1 MDRHRRPLEPIHA
14 AFDPSCACRASTDSS
29 PKNRRRSSE
38 PRWWER
44 CSGGVRS
51 PSCRRKR
58 PGRIGT
64 NLQSL
69 VRKELIRPDPSEFA
83 GEDAF
88 RFGHILTRDA
98 AYDSI
103 PKQIGELHA
112 QLADWLEQMAGDR
125 ISEFEEIVGYHLEQ
139 AYRYQTEL
147 GAAGL
152 RENALAERAGSVL
165 GEAGFRAAQ
174 RGDSSAAEN
183 LLRRSVSLLPR
194 ADRRRLEIVPDLSLA
209 LMDLG
214 QFREAEELL
223 RDVDIDAKERR
234 SPGGVVVGDR
244 PFLVAIPDPP
254 CLLGASGSP
263 GVEAGSSGIRRIGVR
278 AGTRACR
285 VPARVVPSPERARSR
300 VGGSSRAW
308 SGGGRKADLP
318 RDEARSL
325 SLLAEALLVGPTPI
339 EEGLERCASMT
350 AKARGNQLLEAQVL
364 LRAARLHAHLTK
376 FDQARELNDR
386 AGDLGGAGARLRCG
400 PG

>member
-14 AFDPSCACRASTDSS
+14 AFDPSCACLAPRPTPPRRTGGDPASLGGGKGVLVGCGRRAVAGRG
-29 PKNRRRSSE
+29 PA
-38 PRWWER
+38 
-44 CSGGVRS
+44 
-51 PSCRRKR
+51 
-58 PGRIGT
+58 RIGT

-223 RDVDIDAKERR
+223 RDVDIDARK
-234 SPGGVVVGDR
+234 SGDR
-244 PFLVAIPDPP
+244 
-254 CLLGASGSP
+254 
-263 GVEAGSSGIRRIGVR
+263 R
-278 AGTRACR
+278 A
-285 VPARVVPSPERARSR
+285 EW
-300 VGGSSRAW
+300 W
-308 SGGGRKADLP
+308 SVTV
-318 RDEARSL
+318 RSL
-325 SLLAEALLVGPTPI
+325 WQYLTHPAFWVRQAPQELKQALQVFDELGY
-339 EEGLERCASMT
+339 ERDS
-350 AKARGNQLLEAQVL
+350 
-364 LRAARLHAHLTK
+364 RL
-376 FDQARELNDR
+376 
-386 AGDLGGAGARLRCG
+386 
-400 PG
+400 PGSCSGRSIS

>member
-14 AFDPSCACRASTDSS
+14 AFDPSCACLAPRPTPPRRTGGDPASLGGGKGVLVGCGRRAVAGRGPAQDRHQS
-29 PKNRRRSSE
+29 PE
-38 PRWWER
+38 PGQE
-44 CSGGVRS
+44 GTYPPGPLGVR
-51 PSCRRKR
+51 
-58 PGRIGT
+58 G
-64 NLQSL
+64 
-69 VRKELIRPDPSEFA
+69 

-103 PKQIGELHA
+103 PKQIGGELHA

-223 RDVDIDAKERR
+223 RDVDIDARK
-234 SPGGVVVGDR
+234 SGDR
-244 PFLVAIPDPP
+244 RAEWWSVTVRSLWQYLTHPAFWVRQAPQELKQALQVFDELGYERGLALAGF
-254 CLLGASGSP
+254 LLGSFHLLNGHAAESAAVAER
-263 GVEAGSSGIRRIGVR
+263 GVEEA
-278 AGTRACR
+278 
-285 VPARVVPSPERARSR
+285 
-300 VGGSSRAW
+300 
-308 SGGGRKADLP
+308 RKADLP

-364 LRAARLHAHLTK
+364 LRAAPTPRSL
-376 FDQARELNDR
+376 DQVR
-386 AGDLGGAGARLRCG
+386 
-400 PG
+400 PGQGTQ